1 MQSNW
6 WWKSTGAWDFRCELN
21 TGRIRATDPEAYE
34 VMRRQMND
42 IPDNLWDK
50 QGTPCCGS
58 KFFPWRS
65 GASKVMEFTV
75 NGEVQCILC
84 ERLPEKLDNEIKLL
98 HLEWHRACGR
108 LIPDQIQACIP
119 HCVPKTNLC
128 IKSKITGI
136 SRFDFKK
143 WKAEGEPTL
152 LKAGWIAL
160 CKLIA
165 EEANSECFRDILSLC
180 NDLTIANEADPDLK
194 AAMTM
199 SRARSLQQPDYGTA
213 RLQHPVYGPRQ
224 TGDLH
229 RLPQRLRPDA
239 VAAES
244 HGASSSHQCLPVHAS
259 DASNPHQPSWAW
271 CQCVP
276 KADKQSVPLMVPPE
290 PLLPYAPPPPPQPPL
305 PSDPPPPRL

>member
-1 MQSNW
+1 
-6 WWKSTGAWDFRCELN
+6 
-21 TGRIRATDPEAYE
+21 
-34 VMRRQMND
+34 MND
-42 IPDNLWDK
+42 IPDNLWSK

-108 LIPDQIQACIP
+108 LTPDQIQACIP

-180 NDLTIANEADPDLK
+180 NDLTIANEAHPDLK

-199 SRARSLQQPDYGTA
+199 SRARSLQQPDYGNA

-224 TGDLH
+224 PPGDLYH

-244 HGASSSHQCLPVHAS
+244 HGASSSHQ
-259 DASNPHQPSWAW
+259 PS
-271 CQCVP
+271 P
-276 KADKQSVPLMVPPE
+276 PPLMVPPK
-290 PLLPYAPPPPPQPPL
+290 PLLEYAPPPPPQPPV